1 MGSGM
6 SSMIKSGVSEVN
18 QANIEL
24 NRDKPLQIFKVSSLA
39 GLFVSIIL
47 IVIGAVTAKKQK
59 PVDGA
64 KEETKETKT
73 NSPSAITLLVGLGLL
88 VLSIIFLILYRYI
101 AAIKHPKAFAVME
114 TAAMVTNVV

>member
-59 PVDGA
+59 PADGA
-64 KEETKETKT
+64 KEETKET
-73 NSPSAITLLVGLGLL
+73 NSHSAITLLVGLGLL
-88 VLSIIFLILYRYI
+88 LLSIIFLILYRYI

-114 TAAMVTNVV
+114 TAAMVTNVVV

>member
-1 MGSGM
+1 
-6 SSMIKSGVSEVN
+6 MIKSGVSEVN

-59 PVDGA
+59 PADGA
-64 KEETKETKT
+64 KEETKET

-88 VLSIIFLILYRYI
+88 LLSIIFLILYRYI

>member
-59 PVDGA
+59 PADGA
-64 KEETKETKT
+64 KKRRRRRIHPAP
-73 NSPSAITLLVGLGLL
+73 SPS
-88 VLSIIFLILYRYI
+88 
-101 AAIKHPKAFAVME
+101 
-114 TAAMVTNVV
+114 